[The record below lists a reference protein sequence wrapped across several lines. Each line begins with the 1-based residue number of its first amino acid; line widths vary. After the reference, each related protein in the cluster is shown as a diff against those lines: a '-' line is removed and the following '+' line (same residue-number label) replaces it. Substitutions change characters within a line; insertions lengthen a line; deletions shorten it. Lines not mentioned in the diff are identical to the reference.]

1 MTRLKITEKTIDLKK
16 LNCWKDIE
24 NYNSNHNEIVIKH
37 YIQSKKETDIGSL
50 EILNKKAKFR

>member
-37 YIQSKKETDIGSL
+37 YIQSKKETDIGTF
-50 EILNKKAKFR
+50 EDFA